1 MSIQPVFLMSD
12 IFPFSAILDFLRDI
26 LMQAW
31 LCLAVVLRPIV
42 GDTIVDAFPFIMGG
56 TLVTVGSVALALG
69 MGLVLGVPMAV
80 LQVYGNALAR
90 RLVGLYVWFFRGVP
104 ILVLLFLSQGLFL
117 SMGWIL
123 EPFLLS
129 CLVMGCISTAYQSQ
143 IFRGA
148 IESLPQGQLKAAR
161 ALGMRDLTAIT
172 CIILP
177 QALRLSIPGWA
188 NEFSILLKDSAVCYL
203 LGTMEI
209 MARVNAVAQRP
220 DPRLLRRHGGQH
232 GQKHAAWGT
241 ERMNEVVLQVKGI
254 SKSLGGKSILDNC
267 SLNMKRGELKVL
279 IGPSGAGKSTLLQ
292 CINCLI
298 PPDKGEIILEGEKL
312 DFSNKSKLCAFRAQ
326 VGMIFQDF
334 NLFDHLTAEENVAIA
349 LRKVRGMSAAAAR
362 ERAMDELARVGL
374 ARRAL
379 LYPAQLSGGQKQ
391 RVAMARALAMDPKV
405 ILLDEPTSALDP
417 ELVGEVLSVIRDLS
431 KGGMTMIMATHQMD
445 FARALA
451 HEILFME
458 RGVIIEQGAPET
470 LLAEGSNTR
479 TRDFCAHLLDM
490 GA

>member
-1 MSIQPVFLMSD
+1 
-12 IFPFSAILDFLRDI
+12 
-26 LMQAW
+26 
-31 LCLAVVLRPIV
+31 
-42 GDTIVDAFPFIMGG
+42 
-56 TLVTVGSVALALG
+56 
-69 MGLVLGVPMAV
+69 
-80 LQVYGNALAR
+80 
-90 RLVGLYVWFFRGVP
+90 
-104 ILVLLFLSQGLFL
+104 
-117 SMGWIL
+117 
-123 EPFLLS
+123 
-129 CLVMGCISTAYQSQ
+129 
-143 IFRGA
+143 
-148 IESLPQGQLKAAR
+148 
-161 ALGMRDLTAIT
+161 
-172 CIILP
+172 
-177 QALRLSIPGWA
+177 
-188 NEFSILLKDSAVCYL
+188 
-203 LGTMEI
+203 
-209 MARVNAVAQRP
+209 
-220 DPRLLRRHGGQH
+220 
-232 GQKHAAWGT
+232 
-241 ERMNEVVLQVKGI
+241 MNEVVLQVKGI

-479 TRDFCAHLLDM
+479 TRDFYREFADSLSLLDEVILLDIYPAREAPLPGVTSQLIYDQLRPGM
-490 GA
+490 EKCLCRKEDLLDLLKGKSVEVLLTLGAGDVDNYVPQITQLLKERC